1 MENSPASIEIPATL
15 PVMALSECTLFPH
28 CLLPLFIF
36 EPRYRDML
44 YHALEHD
51 RMFCIGTVRS
61 GMDPDGEEA
70 ESAIH
75 TISTAGMIR
84 ACVGQP
90 DGTSHLILQGLRRIR
105 LTGWEQTHP
114 FRIATVE
121 TFEDEPSLSIPSEE
135 NADAT
140 GPADDP
146 EILAA
151 DLLELTTSEGPLSSA
166 LADQLGQVDDPAA
179 TADVIAYN
187 LVREPRL
194 KQQILEMPQLLSRL
208 RTLLAYCSERIGGAD
223 EN

>member
-1 MENSPASIEIPATL
+1 MENSPSNIEIPATL
-15 PVMALSECTLFPH
+15 PVMALGDCTLFPH

-36 EPRYRDML
+36 EGRYREML
-44 YHALEHD
+44 NHALEQD
-51 RMFCIGTVRS
+51 RMFCIGTLRP
-61 GMDPDGEEA
+61 GMDPDGPEA

-75 TISTAGMIR
+75 TISTVGMIR

-105 LTGWEQTHP
+105 LTGWKHTQP

-121 TFEDEPSLSIPSEE
+121 AFEDEPSLSLVPEE
-135 NADAT
+135 NADNP

-146 EILAA
+146 HVLAA
-151 DLLELTTSEGPLSSA
+151 DLLDLTTTQGPLSGA
-166 LADQLGQVDDPAA
+166 LAEQLSEIEDPAA

-187 LVREPRL
+187 LVREPHL

-208 RTLLAYCSERIGGAD
+208 RMLLAYCSERMGEIG

>member
-15 PVMALSECTLFPH
+15 PVMALAECTLFPH

-36 EPRYRDML
+36 EPRYRAML
-44 YHALEHD
+44 NHALETE

-61 GMDPDGEEA
+61 GMDPDGPEA

-75 TISTAGMIR
+75 QVSTAGMIR

-105 LTGWEQTHP
+105 LTGWQQTEP
-114 FRIATVE
+114 FRIARIEV
-121 TFEDEPSLSIPSEE
+121 FEDRASPSMGSVDETDTP
-135 NADAT
+135 D
-140 GPADDP
+140 PADDP
-146 EILAA
+146 DLLAA
-151 DLLELTTSEGPLSSA
+151 DLLELTTTQGPLSPA
-166 LADQLGQVDDPAA
+166 LAEQLSEIEDPAA

-187 LVREPRL
+187 LIRDPGL
-194 KQQILEMPQLLSRL
+194 KQQILEMPHLLSRL
-208 RTLLAYCSERIGGAD
+208 RSLLAYCSERIGESG